1 MSKEILNVV
10 EAVSVE
16 KGVAKE
22 IIFEAIEAALAIAT
36 RKRHHEELDVRV
48 SIDLDTGDY
57 ETFRRWEV
65 VDDAAVVFTQE
76 EADAALE
83 KLLAE
88 AAAREGAGDASAGAD
103 IAAGADSDTPA
114 SGDTDTAE
122 AVGIA
127 AGADPGADSDTPA
140 SGDTDTA
147 EAAGIAA
154 GADPGA
160 DSDTPASGD
169 TDTAEAVGIAAGTDP
184 GADSDTFVPGDTG
197 PADVAPG
204 EAAAGVDFFGDAGEP
219 IGPRVFDPNRE
230 VLYSEASVRAPE
242 LGIGDFIEEPI
253 ESVAF
258 GRIAAQ
264 TAKQVIVQKVR
275 EAERAQVVEAYR
287 HRVGE
292 MVTGVVKRLERGSII
307 LDLGGN
313 AEAIV
318 NREEVIPREI
328 VRPGDRLRGYLRDV
342 RPETRGPQLFVS
354 RTAPELMVRLFTLEV
369 PEISEGLIEIMGC
382 ARDPGSRAKIG
393 VRSNVS
399 RIDPVGA
406 CVGMRGSRVQAVSN
420 ELAGERV
427 DIIPWDENPAQYVIN
442 AMSPA
447 EVVSIV
453 VDEESGSMDVAVHE
467 EQLSQAIGR
476 GGQNV
481 RLAGQLAR
489 WQINVMTEQQADEKS
504 EVEEGKYLSLFMN
517 QLDVDEEIARILLE
531 EGFTSIEEV
540 AYVPEDE
547 MLAIDE
553 IDEEICRELQSRA
566 RDVLL
571 TREIASEEGVT
582 TGTPAE
588 DLLLLDGIDTELAY
602 GLAARGVATREALA
616 ELSVDDFTELMEIDP
631 ERAAELIMTARAI
644 WFEDEEAESSA

>member
-10 EAVSVE
+10 EVVSAE

-22 IIFEAIEAALAIAT
+22 IIFEAIEAALASAT
-36 RKRHHEELDVRV
+36 RKRHPDDLDVRV
-48 SIDLDTGDY
+48 SIDRETGDY
-57 ETFRRWEV
+57 DTYRRWEI
-65 VDDAAVVFTQE
+65 VDDASVVFTQE
-76 EADAALE
+76 EADAALA

-88 AAAREGAGDASAGAD
+88 APPPEDDDDAPGDAA
-103 IAAGADSDTPA
+103 
-114 SGDTDTAE
+114 
-122 AVGIA
+122 
-127 AGADPGADSDTPA
+127 
-140 SGDTDTA
+140 
-147 EAAGIAA
+147 
-154 GADPGA
+154 
-160 DSDTPASGD
+160 
-169 TDTAEAVGIAAGTDP
+169 
-184 GADSDTFVPGDTG
+184 PGDAAQGDAAQGDATEGDAAEGEAEEPTG
-197 PADVAPG
+197 PQ
-204 EAAAGVDFFGDAGEP
+204 
-219 IGPRVFDPNRE
+219 VFDPNRQ
-230 VLYSEASVRAPE
+230 VLYSDPSVGASGLDV
-242 LGIGDFIEEPI
+242 GDFLEEPI

-275 EAERAQVVEAYR
+275 EAERAQVLEAYQD
-287 HRVGE
+287 RVGD

-342 RPETRGPQLFVS
+342 RPEVRGPQLFVS
-354 RTAPELMVRLFTLEV
+354 RTAPDLMVRLFTLEV
-369 PEISEGLIEIMGC
+369 PEIAEGLIDIMGC

-447 EVVSIV
+447 EVVSII
-453 VDEESGSMDVAVHE
+453 VDEESNAMDVAVQE

-481 RLAGQLAR
+481 RLASQLTQ
-489 WQINVMTEQQADEKS
+489 WQINVMTEQQADEKN
-504 EVEEGKYLSLFMN
+504 EVEAGKFLSLFRD
-517 QLDVDEEIARILLE
+517 QLDVDEEVALILLQ
-531 EGFTSIEEV
+531 EGFASIEEV
-540 AYVPEDE
+540 AYVSEEE

-553 IDEEICRELQSRA
+553 FDEEICRELQSRA

-571 TREIASEEGVT
+571 IREIASEEGVSS
-582 TGTPAE
+582 GSPAE
-588 DLLLLDGIDTELAY
+588 DLLLLDGMDTELAY
-602 GLAARGVATREALA
+602 GLAARGVTTREDLA
-616 ELSVDDFTELMEIDP
+616 DLSVDDFTEIVEIDP
-631 ERAAELIMTARAI
+631 ERAGKLIMTARAI
-644 WFEDEEAESSA
+644 WFEQEEAESPSR